1 MSRSSS
7 ARTSA
12 AMSCDVGAVDC
23 RTVLAT
29 SLGWPTGGPF
39 GAAST
44 AEDVTEGADLTGR
57 VYMVTGAT
65 GALGGEVS
73 RVLALRGAHVVL
85 ACRDATAGERLVDAI
100 RGPLPDARLT
110 VMGGLELGSRD
121 AVRAFASDFCS
132 RALPLTGI
140 ICCAAVVCRPFSRTP
155 DGRESHFGV
164 NHLGHFLLV
173 HLLCGEIIRTAASSG
188 VQGRVVLVSSNAHH
202 FTYRVRRGSARP
214 SRGIDFINL
223 DDDVGYDASAAYAQS
238 KLANVLHAAE
248 LEERFRENGVN
259 VAAFAVHPGILREEL
274 RHALSFPGGGLL
286 YALAEGLATKTP
298 ERAAATVVHCAA
310 ADRRR
315 LAAAANQGRY
325 YADCAP
331 RRSSLPAR
339 DPRLA
344 RNVWEHS
351 ERLLGLEPGS
361 AEPRARSDQEAE
373 PSSGPRGT
381 ARGRPGAGTVA
392 VAGAGS
398 GAGGSDGG
406 DAMAP
411 PGTLGMGGDGG
422 MPRGGARATP
432 GGDDASASA
441 ARNSPP
447 IRVTPTKSGRWGLG
461 LSPAKKP
468 SED

>member
-315 LAAAANQGRY
+315 LVAAANQGRY

-344 RNVWEHS
+344 RNLWEHS
-351 ERLLGLEPGS
+351 ERLLGMEPGS
-361 AEPRARSDQEAE
+361 AEPRARNDPEAGASAG
-373 PSSGPRGT
+373 PSGLRG
-381 ARGRPGAGTVA
+381 GTG
-392 VAGAGS
+392 AGAGAGGAFGS
-398 GAGGSDGG
+398 AGGGDGAG
-406 DAMAP
+406 AMAP
-411 PGTLGMGGDGG
+411 PGSVGMDGDGG
-422 MPRGGARATP
+422 MARGGGGATP
-432 GGDDASASA
+432 GGGEALATA
-441 ARNSPP
+441 ARNPPP
-447 IRVTPTKSGRWGLG
+447 IRVTPTKSGDGDWV
-461 LSPAKKP
+461 
-468 SED
+468 